1 MHYKEPKNRNELLL
15 YPNIDLW
22 VDQDNPVRLIDLV
35 IEKFVKENPTMCS
48 WGGHSDQGCT
58 SYSPATMLK
67 LLLYCYFNWIPGS
80 RRMENESYRN
90 IEVIWLLGELKP
102 DHWTICKFRRENKE
116 LIRSVAIEFRK
127 FLMKSGYI
135 GGKSIVFDG
144 SKMKAYAGRDVYS
157 EEKLKTRIKNIEQTL
172 EKYLENVEETD
183 ELEDRLEQE
192 SNDKDDLKKKIKK
205 LEEEKEKL
213 EELKNQL
220 KESGKRYIS
229 PTDTDANLMKCRDG
243 KMPCYNVQTGVDAKH
258 HMIAMAEVT
267 TDECDI
273 NLLKP
278 DLENLTEQLGY
289 TPKEI
294 AADKGYGNI
303 NHIKDILETTDTIC
317 YIPIQEPPTKKQDRE
332 NGIKFIYN
340 TDNDTFT
347 CTNKKVLQIHSKDY
361 KQEDQIYNIYKCH
374 DCSGCPIR
382 DKCTKSKTGRAIKIN
397 VNQKWIDNYKEW
409 IEKKENKEKVKQR
422 KTIVEHPFGTIKMI
436 MGKFCFLLRNKHKVQ
451 IEIDLYSTIY
461 NLKRLI
467 NIENMEYLLQKV
479 EKYNWKITK
488 DLLTTILNLAQE
500 LSLPKR
506 LII

>member
-1 MHYKEPKNRNELLL
+1 
-15 YPNIDLW
+15 
-22 VDQDNPVRLIDLV
+22 
-35 IEKFVKENPTMCS
+35 
-48 WGGHSDQGCT
+48 
-58 SYSPATMLK
+58 
-67 LLLYCYFNWIPGS
+67 
-80 RRMENESYRN
+80 MENESYRN

-332 NGIKFIYN
+332 NGIKFTYN